1 MLEYRR
7 LCPLNVSLDMAS
19 GLFLISGFCK
29 KILERTVRGGKE
41 HLTSKRVENRL
52 KASKN
57 QKIFHETDKIH
68 KNHLIGLC
76 SFALD
81 SLW

>member
-19 GLFLISGFCK
+19 GLFLISGFRK
-29 KILERTVRGGKE
+29 KILERTVRDGKE
-41 HLTSKRVENRL
+41 HLTSKRVENCL

-57 QKIFHETDKIH
+57 
-68 KNHLIGLC
+68 
-76 SFALD
+76 
-81 SLW
+81 

>member
-7 LCPLNVSLDMAS
+7 LCPLNISPDTAS

-29 KILERTVRGGKE
+29 KILERTVRGEKE
-41 HLTSKRVENRL
+41 YLTSKRVENRL

-57 QKIFHETDKIH
+57 RKKFHKTDKIH
-68 KNHLIGLC
+68 KNHIIGLC
-76 SFALD
+76 SFTLD
-81 SLW
+81 SL